1 MENLRRRMERFF
13 LKNRNRGIPNLMLY
27 IAIGNAIVYLLTV
40 IDPSRVVYSL
50 LRFSPSAIRSG
61 QVWRLFSYV
70 LTYLVDASGGALLIS
85 GDVLL
90 GAVSLFCY
98 YQFGKIL
105 ESHWG
110 SFRFNMYYLTG
121 LVMTDIVALLLG
133 ASVSSSALNLSL
145 FLAVATIAPDA
156 RVLLMFI
163 IPLRFKYLAWFYLA
177 VTALDVVLSILGSGL
192 LSFYWI
198 LALVPLA
205 NYFLFFGKD
214 IGNLFPQSWK
224 RRAARPSRPHA
235 RPNAA
240 WADSYRS
247 RSGER
252 PYRHKC
258 TVCGRTDTEY
268 PGLEFRYC
276 SKCNGYY
283 CYCIDHIND
292 HAHIQ

>member
-1 MENLRRRMERFF
+1 MMETFRRRMERFF

-27 IAIGNAIVYLLTV
+27 IAIGNVIVYLLTM
-40 IDPSRVVYSL
+40 IDPSYVVYRA
-50 LRFSPSAIRSG
+50 LRFSPDAILRG
-61 QVWRLFSYV
+61 QLWRLVSYV
-70 LTYLVDASGGALLIS
+70 LTYLAESSAGVLPAAIGLI
-85 GDVLL
+85 
-90 GAVSLFCY
+90 CY

-110 SFRFNMYYLTG
+110 SFRFNMYYLAG
-121 LVMTDIVALLLG
+121 LLLTDLVALLLG
-133 ASVSSSALNLSL
+133 TGVSASALNLSL

-163 IPLRFKYLAWFYLA
+163 IPLKFKYLAWFYLA
-177 VTALDVVLSILGSGL
+177 GTALEVILALIQSSL
-192 LSFYWI
+192 LSFSW
-198 LALVPLA
+198 LLPLVPLA
-205 NYFLFFGKD
+205 NYFLFFGRD
-214 IGNLFPQSWK
+214 IRNIFPQS
-224 RRAARPSRPHA
+224 RRSRPRWSAASHA
-235 RPNAA
+235 RPNQN
-240 WADSYRS
+240 WAGAYRS

-276 SKCNGYY
+276 SRCNGYY
-283 CYCIDHIND
+283 CYCIDHIQN

>member
-13 LKNRNRGIPNLMLY
+13 LKNRGKGIPNLMLY

-40 IDPSRVVYSL
+40 IDPSRAVYSL
-50 LRFSPSAIRSG
+50 LRFSPAAIWNG

-70 LTYLVDASGGALLIS
+70 LTYMVEGSGG
-85 GDVLL
+85 VLL

-105 ESHWG
+105 ESYWG

-121 LVMTDIVALLLG
+121 LLLTDAAALLLG

-163 IPLRFKYLAWFYLA
+163 IPLKFKYLAWFYLA
-177 VTALDVVLSILGSGL
+177 ITALDVVMSILGSGL

-214 IGNLFPQSWK
+214 IGNLFPQA
-224 RRAARPSRPHA
+224 RRHYASRPSKPHA
-235 RPNAA
+235 RPRAD

-247 RSGER
+247 RTGER

-268 PGLEFRYC
+268 PALEFRYC